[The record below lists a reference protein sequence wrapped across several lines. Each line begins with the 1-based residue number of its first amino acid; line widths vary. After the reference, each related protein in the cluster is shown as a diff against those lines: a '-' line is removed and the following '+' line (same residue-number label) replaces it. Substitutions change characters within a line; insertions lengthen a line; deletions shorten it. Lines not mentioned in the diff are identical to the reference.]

1 VSPTLVTLVVVLV
14 AIVLAL
20 VARALFKRRVP
31 LGPVYHAQR
40 VEDLP
45 DVLKPLTVYL
55 AGEESHLWAAALLCP
70 CGCGE
75 RIELNLLPQ
84 VRPRWTAQRLPDGTV
99 TLMPSVWRQ
108 KGCKSHFFLREGRID
123 WC

>member
-1 VSPTLVTLVVVLV
+1 MNAILI
-14 AIVLAL
+14 AIVIVAVIAAL
-20 VARALFKRRVP
+20 VARVFLKRRAPRV
-31 LGPVYHAQR
+31 PVYQAQR

-45 DVLKPLTVYL
+45 DTFQPLTVYL
-55 AGEESHLWAAALLCP
+55 AGEEGHLWAAALLCP

-84 VRPRWTAQRLPDGTV
+84 ARPCWTVERQPEGTV

-108 KGCKSHFFLREGRID
+108 KGCKSHFYLRRGRID